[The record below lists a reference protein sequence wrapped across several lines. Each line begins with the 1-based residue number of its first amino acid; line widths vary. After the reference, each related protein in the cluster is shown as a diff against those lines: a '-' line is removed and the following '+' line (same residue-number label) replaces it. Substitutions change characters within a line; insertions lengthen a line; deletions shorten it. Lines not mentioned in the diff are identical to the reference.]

1 MWGDAVTGQDCAVSG
16 FRAARHLLSRP
27 QSEGVRARSTG
38 ASLEPGVAHP
48 RAQERGRA
56 PAAHAELGT
65 AQPGQATSPARALP
79 PALGGG
85 KSGFVVKSGF

>member
-1 MWGDAVTGQDCAVSG
+1 MGLG
-16 FRAARHLLSRP
+16 RP
-27 QSEGVRARSTG
+27 DTCEPRSEGVRARSTG

-48 RAQERGRA
+48 RAQERGARA
-56 PAAHAELGT
+56 PAAHAELGA
-65 AQPGQATSPARALP
+65 AQRGQATSPARALP